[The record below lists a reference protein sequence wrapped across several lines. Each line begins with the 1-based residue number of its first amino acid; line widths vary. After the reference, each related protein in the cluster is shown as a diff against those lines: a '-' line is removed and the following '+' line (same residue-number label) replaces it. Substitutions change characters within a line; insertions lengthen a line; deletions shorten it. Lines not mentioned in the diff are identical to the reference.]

1 MPIYTLLALDSIREK
16 QDKNQ
21 LTIEQGVQ
29 MLMAYSGIRNRAIVQ
44 MNHERYLRGIALA
57 VLKDV
62 GIPVRDMG
70 LIELEETIAVYLG
83 LKPARR

>member
-16 QDKNQ
+16 QDAKQ

-29 MLMAYSGIRNRAIVQ
+29 LLMAYSGIRNRAMAQ

-62 GIPVRDMG
+62 GIPVRDTG